1 MTEIENT
8 PNGAS
13 FTVTIGDEKT
23 EVEVDD
29 WSPSDLPL
37 SPSKINT
44 FLQCPRNFYHRYI
57 EKLPGKLLPPCRKET
72 ARTS

>member
-1 MTEIENT
+1 MTEKEYAENS
-8 PNGAS
+8 AS

-29 WSPSDLPL
+29 WSPSNLPL

-44 FLQCPRNFYHRYI
+44 FLQCPEIFTIGISRNC
-57 EKLPGKLLPPCRKET
+57 L
-72 ARTS
+72 TS